1 MATSRVVEHATTPKA
16 MHARAAT
23 WLIAARA
30 PSPWPCGGSRGV
42 AGVDAAGAQ
51 APKDGKPT
59 GASAAQPAAAA
70 VAKKVETNKQKK
82 DDAKRIARKYF

>member
-1 MATSRVVEHATTPKA
+1 MQRRESE
-16 MHARAAT
+16 ARARRYVAYSSACA
-23 WLIAARA
+23 LSMA
-30 PSPWPCGGSRGV
+30 PCGGSRGV
-42 AGVDAAGAQ
+42 AGVDAAAAQ